1 VAVHTVQLLADRFFL
16 PAAMSLVAA
25 RMVAVA
31 PLVARCAPSPHTLP
45 PTRSPV
51 RRLGAAV
58 VLRSACTRLVAAAE
72 AERRARRQ
80 AARCS
85 QPRIGTWPMCA
96 PVYPPPDWRL
106 SGWKCCRGG
115 DAAAAAAA
123 LGAEPPSGTVTQRLQ
138 QVWQSPSPPPSG
150 TVTQRLQQVWQS
162 PSPPPSGTVTQRL
175 QQVWQSPSAYA
186 GAVGRSREMAERFPQ
201 STPSEALHSTAEVV
215 ALLQGGNLP
224 TEVRSLSHP
233 IRRRFVF
240 FRDWAR

>member
-1 VAVHTVQLLADRFFL
+1 
-16 PAAMSLVAA
+16 
-25 RMVAVA
+25 
-31 PLVARCAPSPHTLP
+31 
-45 PTRSPV
+45 
-51 RRLGAAV
+51 
-58 VLRSACTRLVAAAE
+58 
-72 AERRARRQ
+72 
-80 AARCS
+80 
-85 QPRIGTWPMCA
+85 MCA